1 MDSRMDNALALA
13 NQCWAKAIEAEPEF
27 VEEYL
32 ACAEKLLMHKPIVL
46 GDEFREFC
54 AKSGV
59 YRPKTL
65 HPNVWV
71 SGVRALKFLGWIHPM
86 GKVEPTKAHNHMPSV
101 TQWKSL
107 LFLTI
112 EDLV

>member
-1 MDSRMDNALALA
+1 MDSRMDNALTLA
-13 NQCWAKAIEAEPEF
+13 NQCWAKAMKAEPEF
-27 VEEYL
+27 VEKYL
-32 ACAEKLLMHKPIVL
+32 ACAEQLLMHKPIVL

-54 AKSGV
+54 AKNGV

-86 GKVEPTKAHNHMPSV
+86 GKVEPTKAHNHMPLV

-112 EDLV
+112 DDLV

>member
-1 MDSRMDNALALA
+1 MNSRMDNALTLA
-13 NQCWAKAIEAEPEF
+13 NQCWAKAMKAEPEF
-27 VEEYL
+27 VERYL
-32 ACAEKLLMHKPIVL
+32 ACAEQLLTHKPIVL

-54 AKSGV
+54 AKNGV

-112 EDLV
+112 DDLV